1 MGNGARGRICTCTGD
16 ALDVV
21 PLLVGLRERKEWSL
35 LPVLPRREFF
45 TKEICRLLQG
55 GEDRSPGA
63 RAAAK
68 YWSPHPESHRALSHT
83 KGMHRSKCFGGAEKW
98 WERRVLPSL
107 PLACQTSALLV
118 SYAPEIGIPS
128 RILTGN
134 LTLRSR
140 PLCGL
145 SYGDKESNS
154 WPVSSTGSRPAIA
167 GNIGPLD
174 LLRVQEFEILEWYAR
189 PVTLRNPALI

>member
-1 MGNGARGRICTCTGD
+1 
-16 ALDVV
+16 
-21 PLLVGLRERKEWSL
+21 
-35 LPVLPRREFF
+35 
-45 TKEICRLLQG
+45 
-55 GEDRSPGA
+55 
-63 RAAAK
+63 
-68 YWSPHPESHRALSHT
+68 
-83 KGMHRSKCFGGAEKW
+83 
-98 WERRVLPSL
+98 
-107 PLACQTSALLV
+107 V

-174 LLRVQEFEILEWYAR
+174 LLRVQEFEILKWYAR